1 MTDPSGRS
9 APGEINNLL
18 IWQQVHPI
26 WFAELYSRT
35 FGWEAAS
42 EAWERLIEV
51 TADFMAVYPMKSEKD
66 GKYHL
71 GPPLRDVSERTEA
84 DVSVECVAGG
94 ILLTPLLPGHGRSLL

>member
-26 WFAELYSRT
+26 WFAELYARS
-35 FGWEAAS
+35 FGWEVTS
-42 EAWERLIEV
+42 ETWEPLIEA
-51 TADFMAVYPMKSEKD
+51 TADFMVVYAVKSEKD

-84 DVSVECVAGG
+84 DVGAEFVE
-94 ILLTPLLPGHGRSLL
+94 